1 MTPQPPMSPTP
12 PLNNNAKADLVE
24 QLNLRTP
31 PPPPT
36 TTPEVADDD
45 EKPMIEFTNKN
56 SPLEMVEMQDEKSD
70 DFDEIEIENVESI
83 SDSELPFEPKVEVCV
98 ENDET
103 SPIVISDA
111 DDDVPLTEMIT
122 RNEPLSRNSEPIM
135 TMDQQLLDDA
145 QAYPVK
151 PRIKQ
156 YTNGPI
162 VDAVKKRPVFR
173 SLDSDPRQSEQQQQQ
188 QMTIDKVP
196 VSKTKSLDRRRNC
209 RANPYMSTDDI
220 QRANEAANHALRK
233 TKRPL
238 IIAKESIVFTTQV
251 KMTRNKQAKRETYA
265 DFLNPRD
272 IDVGMNNNTTMHRPN
287 LTIQQQQHVL
297 LVQSTDESDE
307 VNVINKS
314 SREALIK
321 TPEAGNSPLSESP
334 KPELN
339 RVIIHISDDEV
350 DKRGRPQQQ
359 RQRPVQQQQ
368 QHQH

>member
-1 MTPQPPMSPTP
+1 MTSENELQIDENYVKPTTPAAPTPPPVETVTQEKAMTPQPPMSPTP

-24 QLNLRTP
+24 QLNQHTPTP
-31 PPPPT
+31 PPPT
-36 TTPEVADDD
+36 ITPEVAEAD

-56 SPLEMVEMQDEKSD
+56 SPLEMVGMQDEKSD

-173 SLDSDPRQSEQQQQQ
+173 R
-188 QMTIDKVP
+188 
-196 VSKTKSLDRRRNC
+196 
-209 RANPYMSTDDI
+209 
-220 QRANEAANHALRK
+220 
-233 TKRPL
+233 
-238 IIAKESIVFTTQV
+238 
-251 KMTRNKQAKRETYA
+251 
-265 DFLNPRD
+265 
-272 IDVGMNNNTTMHRPN
+272 
-287 LTIQQQQHVL
+287 
-297 LVQSTDESDE
+297 
-307 VNVINKS
+307 
-314 SREALIK
+314 
-321 TPEAGNSPLSESP
+321 
-334 KPELN
+334 
-339 RVIIHISDDEV
+339 
-350 DKRGRPQQQ
+350 
-359 RQRPVQQQQ
+359 
-368 QHQH
+368 

>member
-1 MTPQPPMSPTP
+1 MAISEQLPPKTPESSMTSENELQIDENYVKPTTPAAPTPPPVETVTQEKAMTPQPPMSPTP

-24 QLNLRTP
+24 QLNQHTSTP
-31 PPPPT
+31 PPPTT

-173 SLDSDPRQSEQQQQQ
+173 RWF
-188 QMTIDKVP
+188 I
-196 VSKTKSLDRRRNC
+196 
-209 RANPYMSTDDI
+209 
-220 QRANEAANHALRK
+220 
-233 TKRPL
+233 
-238 IIAKESIVFTTQV
+238 
-251 KMTRNKQAKRETYA
+251 
-265 DFLNPRD
+265 
-272 IDVGMNNNTTMHRPN
+272 
-287 LTIQQQQHVL
+287 
-297 LVQSTDESDE
+297 
-307 VNVINKS
+307 
-314 SREALIK
+314 
-321 TPEAGNSPLSESP
+321 
-334 KPELN
+334 
-339 RVIIHISDDEV
+339 
-350 DKRGRPQQQ
+350 
-359 RQRPVQQQQ
+359 
-368 QHQH
+368 